1 MQPLE
6 PGSTTGS
13 PGSPFRKKK
22 TALSISRPATRCA
35 NGLLARRT
43 DSERRLSIFARPPAE
58 ANSWPRMAA
67 EWRLESPQLLSLND
81 GNKLRVRG
89 RIDLILA
96 QTQPNDSQLT
106 GADVWIVDYKTGS
119 QKPLTPPGKTPEA
132 RAANLR
138 KKLVRGD
145 AIQLGLY
152 GLAARELGAAE
163 IRLSILSLR
172 TELDRPQ
179 LDMTALAADSD
190 FWTRNGC

>member
-1 MQPLE
+1 
-6 PGSTTGS
+6 
-13 PGSPFRKKK
+13 
-22 TALSISRPATRCA
+22 
-35 NGLLARRT
+35 
-43 DSERRLSIFARPPAE
+43 
-58 ANSWPRMAA
+58 MAA
-67 EWRLESPQLLSLND
+67 EWRLESPQLLSLSN

-163 IRLSILSLR
+163 IHLSILSLR

-179 LDMTALAADSD
+179 LAMADLAADSD
-190 FWTRNGC
+190 FWTELYRIQETGIFGLRGLIRNEFGFNPDYPLATLPIDKEFLDEKWVLTHPAFADDEDDRS